1 MKMKRVSSALA
12 KGLICKRSVA
22 AMKLTVDPDKELLF
36 SNQMELV
43 KSCCC
48 LEYRVNGSVRSEA
61 FMTARTRFELIK
73 FRL

>member
-22 AMKLTVDPDKELLF
+22 AMKLAVDPDKELLF
-36 SNQMELV
+36 SDQMELV

-48 LEYRVNGSVRSEA
+48 LG
-61 FMTARTRFELIK
+61 
-73 FRL
+73 